1 MPECSHFGFTVR
13 LQIEAVEN
21 HMPQVVIVD
30 EIGTEAEATACRT
43 IAERGVVLI
52 GTAHGCFLENL
63 IKNPTL
69 TDLVG
74 GVSSVT
80 LGDEEARSRGTQKS
94 VLERKGPPAFPIVIE
109 MRDRGAWV
117 AHDTAESVDALLVNK
132 VPKVQVRP
140 AGKCRGLL
148 SCKWSKFGGVQLVCL
163 VYAACQF
170 KLSCI
175 LGMQCCDL
183 NR

>member
-1 MPECSHFGFTVR
+1 LLLLRLIWEMLSHLRSCRSTLIFLLCSAW

-132 VPKVQVRP
+132 VPKVQVRTECTP
-140 AGKCRGLL
+140 
-148 SCKWSKFGGVQLVCL
+148 
-163 VYAACQF
+163 CQM
-170 KLSCI
+170 LC
-175 LGMQCCDL
+175 
-183 NR
+183 

>member
-1 MPECSHFGFTVR
+1 AGP
-13 LQIEAVEN
+13 
-21 HMPQVVIVD
+21 
-30 EIGTEAEATACRT
+30 CRT

-80 LGDEEARSRGTQKS
+80 HGDEEARSRGTQNS

-109 MRDRGAWV
+109 MPDRGAWA

-132 VPKVQVRP
+132 VPKEQVSKQHADRMVGRALEACVHSTRARDWDAVSQQHRP
-140 AGKCRGLL
+140 LLCLLL
-148 SCKWSKFGGVQLVCL
+148 SLRYLYVQH
-163 VYAACQF
+163 
-170 KLSCI
+170 
-175 LGMQCCDL
+175 LGL
-183 NR
+183 